1 MAERDYVVKLLTD
14 FIRINT
20 TNPPGN
26 EEDAVAFLE
35 DILRKEGLETQVY
48 LPVKKRANLIS
59 RIKGKEKGRPVIL
72 LGHIDVVP
80 ANPDEWEV
88 NPFSGDVKDGYI
100 YGRGTIDMKSQ
111 VICHLLAF
119 IELKKKDVIPERD
132 IIFLATCDEEVGGQ
146 YGVEFMLNEVKDLK
160 DASFV
165 LSEGGCII
173 EEDGFVHAQIAVAE
187 KKLSQFK
194 IKAYG
199 KSGHG
204 SMPTKDSANE
214 KIIKAC
220 NSILSYDWPVK
231 VTGIVNTYLTGIF
244 KGKGLKDFQSSSL
257 KEALKDKKFRRSIE
271 DNPLYNALIKNTV
284 TLTILKSGEKINV
297 IPSESEA
304 YFDARLLPQ
313 EDREAFM
320 KKIERLCGRD
330 IKIERISS
338 GSSDPIPSPYKTS
351 YFTGIKKVLERS
363 MGNIP
368 VLPSLLTGAS
378 DLRYFRNLGIPS
390 YGFFPVVLSK
400 EDVVRMHGKDE
411 RIPIQN
417 FCDAIDRT
425 HEIVQF
431 LANYRG

>member
-1 MAERDYVVKLLTD
+1 MTEREYAVKLLTD

-35 DILRKEGLETQVY
+35 DILRREGMETQVY

-59 RIKGKEKGRPVIL
+59 RIKGREKGRPIIL

-88 NPFSGDVKDGYI
+88 HPFSGELKDGFI

-111 VICHLLAF
+111 IICHLLAF
-119 IELKKKDVIPERD
+119 IGLKKKGIIPERD
-132 IIFLATCDEEVGGQ
+132 IVFLATCDEEVGGQ

-173 EEDGFVHAQIAVAE
+173 EEDGFIHAQIAVAE
-187 KKLSQFK
+187 KKLSQFM
-194 IKAYG
+194 IKARG
-199 KSGHG
+199 TGGHG
-204 SMPTKDSANE
+204 SMPTKDTANE
-214 KIIKAC
+214 KIIRAC
-220 NSILSYDWPVK
+220 HSILSYEWPVR
-231 VTGIVNTYLTGIF
+231 VTGVVNTYLTGIL
-244 KGKGLKDFQSSSL
+244 KGKGLGGFKFPSL
-257 KEALKDKKFRRSIE
+257 KEALKDKRFKKAIE

-330 IKIERISS
+330 IEIVRISS
-338 GSSDPIPSPYKTS
+338 GTSDPIPSPYNTG
-351 YFTGIKKVLERS
+351 YFKGIKKVIEGS
-363 MGNIP
+363 MGEIP

-400 EDVVRMHGKDE
+400 DDVVRMHGRNE
-411 RIPIQN
+411 RIPIEG
-417 FCDAIDRT
+417 FCDAVERT
-425 HEIVQF
+425 HEIVEF
-431 LANYRG
+431 LAAYKD